1 MRRATDLFRIAAPI
15 LVGCGLACSG
25 GVSATDAGS
34 GADDGNLSGAGGGL
48 GGVGGAGGGFAG
60 AGGSVGGAGGPVTAV
75 GQFMIVYD
83 GAGGPYTNNLT
94 TCLDCMARYDSAS
107 DTGVMSFAM
116 ANAAGAPYMTSVTV
130 FVSHGFAAEY
140 EVGVSWLE
148 DNASLPAMYQ
158 GPYYFTG
165 AITRMQVTPT
175 ACITLTSAELR
186 FGGGAAGSFDC
197 TFFGA
202 APANQQ
208 TARMRGSFSGV
219 FPE

>member
-1 MRRATDLFRIAAPI
+1 MKRAIGLLRHAAPI
-15 LVGCGLACSG
+15 VLCCGLGCGG
-25 GVSATDAGS
+25 GGSTAG
-34 GADDGNLSGAGGGL
+34 DGGAGAIGG
-48 GGVGGAGGGFAG
+48 GGASGTGGAGGAG
-60 AGGSVGGAGGPVTAV
+60 AGGEGGAGPLDAGAMLAV
-75 GQFMIVYD
+75 GQFMIAYD

-148 DNASLPAMYQ
+148 DNPSLPAMYQ

-175 ACITLTSAELR
+175 ACITLTSADLR